1 MAALEKLTHY
11 GKPFQIKVLG
21 SLLTDKKFILNIRD
35 MIRPDYFDADS
46 HKWVI
51 ETIISYFDK
60 YHTNITMEVLKVEL
74 KKIENEVLKVAVK
87 EELRHS
93 YEASQADTEYVQEEF
108 TNFCKNQELKSAL
121 LESADL
127 MKSGDFESIRGKIE
141 HALRAGM
148 DKDIG
153 HEYNKDL
160 ENRYREDYRPT
171 IPTPWPAINKMIQ
184 GGWGPGDLSIV
195 FGNRVQK

>member
-21 SLLTDKKFILNIRD
+21 SLLTDSKFVLNVRD

-51 ETIISYFDK
+51 ETIIKYFDK

-74 KKIENEVLKVAVK
+74 KKIENEVLKIAVK

-93 YEASQADTEYVQEEF
+93 YEASQADAEYVQEEF
-108 TNFCKNQELKSAL
+108 TNF
-121 LESADL
+121 
-127 MKSGDFESIRGKIE
+127 
-141 HALRAGM
+141 
-148 DKDIG
+148 
-153 HEYNKDL
+153 
-160 ENRYREDYRPT
+160 
-171 IPTPWPAINKMIQ
+171 
-184 GGWGPGDLSIV
+184 
-195 FGNRVQK
+195 